1 MESIE
6 YIVEALKITT
16 TVAIFF
22 VWFVRYDNIKKEF
35 VEYGY
40 PNWFRDLVGILKISF
55 TTMLHSSYNEVVLIG
70 ATGILILMAGAV
82 STHIKVKSEF
92 RKYIASVSMFT
103 ISSIILIYTASI
115 MW

>member
-6 YIVEALKITT
+6 HIVEALKITT
-16 TVAIFF
+16 TVAILF

-35 VEYGY
+35 AAYGY
-40 PNWFRDLVGILKISF
+40 PTWFRDLIGILKISF
-55 TTMLHSSYNEVVLIG
+55 TTMLHSNYNEVVLIG
-70 ATGILILMAGAV
+70 STGILILMTGAV
-82 STHIKVKSEF
+82 ITHIKVKSEF

-115 MW
+115 M